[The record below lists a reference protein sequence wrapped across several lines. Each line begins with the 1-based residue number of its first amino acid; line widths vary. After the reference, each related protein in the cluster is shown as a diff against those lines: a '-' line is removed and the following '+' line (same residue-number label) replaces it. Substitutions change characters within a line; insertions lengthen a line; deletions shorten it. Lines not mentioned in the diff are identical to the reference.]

1 MRIGFVVGQFPQLS
15 ETFVIGQMV
24 GLLKRGFEVEVVC
37 NGITDCHLA
46 NSGREPLATLLER
59 TRDWWGAAARA
70 RPALRRLPPKLHDK
84 VSTALDLTS
93 VARLNGCDA
102 VVAHFGHNGARAAR
116 LKKWKRLTP
125 PIVTIFHGY
134 DVGVPMHEG
143 DLDRYSDLF
152 RHGTLNLTVNDF
164 FRRALIGAGAPKEKV
179 AVHHMGIDLHNIS
192 YAWKSWRDA
201 SLQLV
206 SVCRLA
212 EKKGVEFALR
222 ALGRLAI
229 DAPKLAWHYRII
241 GDGPL
246 RKELEALARTLGITD
261 RVSFLGS
268 LAHDDVKQW
277 LRRSHA
283 FVLPSVTAS
292 NGDVEGIPVA
302 LMEAMAAGLTVVST
316 DHSGIPELV
325 EDQKTGFL
333 APERDFET
341 LANRL
346 RFVAEHPE
354 RCEPIAR
361 QARRKVEAEFD
372 AERLDD
378 EFAGIVGR
386 FAKKRQAA

>member
-15 ETFVIGQMV
+15 ETFVVGQMA

-37 NGITDCHLA
+37 NGISDSHPA
-46 NSGREPLATLLER
+46 NRGQEPIATLLKR
-59 TRDWWGAAARA
+59 TGDWWGAAARA

-84 VSTALDLTS
+84 LSTALDLTS
-93 VARLNGCDA
+93 VARLNGCDV

-116 LKKWKRLTP
+116 LKKWRRLKP

-134 DVGVPMHEG
+134 DVGVPMHAG
-143 DLDRYSDLF
+143 DLGRYRDLF
-152 RHGTLNLTVNDF
+152 RYGTLNLTVNDL

-179 AVHHMGIDLHNIS
+179 AVHHMGIDLRNIS
-192 YAWKSWRDA
+192 YTWQSWRGA
-201 SLQLV
+201 SLQLI

-212 EKKGVEFALR
+212 EKKGVEFSLR
-222 ALGRLAI
+222 ALGRLAAE
-229 DAPKLAWHYRII
+229 APQLAWHYRVI

-246 RKELEALARTLGITD
+246 RKRLEALAQALGIAE

-268 LAHDDVKQW
+268 LAHEDVKQW

-302 LMEAMAAGLTVVST
+302 LMEAMAAGLTVVSS
-316 DHSGIPELV
+316 DHSGIPELI
-325 EDQKTGFL
+325 DDGKTGFL

-341 LANRL
+341 LAHRL
-346 RFVAEHPE
+346 HFIAEHPE
-354 RCEPIAR
+354 RCEAISREAR
-361 QARRKVEAEFD
+361 NKVKAEFD
-372 AERLDD
+372 MERLDD
-378 EFAGIVGR
+378 EFAGILSR
-386 FAKKRQAA
+386 FGKARRAA

>member
-15 ETFVIGQMV
+15 ETFVIGQMA

-37 NGITDCHLA
+37 NGISDCQLA
-46 NSGREPLATLLER
+46 NDGQEPVATLLKR
-59 TRDWWGAAARA
+59 TRDWWGAAARM
-70 RPALRRLPPKLHDK
+70 RPALQRLPPKLHDK

-116 LKKWKRLTP
+116 LKKWNRLSP
-125 PIVTIFHGY
+125 PIVTIFHGN

-143 DLDRYSDLF
+143 NLGRYHDLF
-152 RHGTLNLTVNDF
+152 RYGRLNLTVNDF

-179 AVHHMGIDLHNIS
+179 AVHHMGIDLRNIS
-192 YAWKSWRDA
+192 YTWQSWRDA
-201 SLQLV
+201 PLRLI
-206 SVCRLA
+206 SVCRLT
-212 EKKGVEFALR
+212 EKKGVEFTLR
-222 ALGRLAI
+222 ALGRLATE
-229 DAPKLAWHYRII
+229 APKLAWHCRII

-246 RKELEALARTLGITD
+246 RKRLEALAHALGIAE

-268 LAHDDVKQW
+268 LAHEEVKQW

-283 FVLPSVTAS
+283 FVLPSVTAR

-316 DHSGIPELV
+316 NHSGIPELV
-325 EDQKTGFL
+325 EDQRTGFL

-341 LANRL
+341 LASRL
-346 RFVAEHPE
+346 RFVVEHPE
-354 RCEPIAR
+354 RCELISR
-361 QARRKVEAEFD
+361 EARRKVEAEFD
-372 AERLDD
+372 AERLHD
-378 EFAGIVGR
+378 EFAGIISR
-386 FAKKRQAA
+386 FANARRAA